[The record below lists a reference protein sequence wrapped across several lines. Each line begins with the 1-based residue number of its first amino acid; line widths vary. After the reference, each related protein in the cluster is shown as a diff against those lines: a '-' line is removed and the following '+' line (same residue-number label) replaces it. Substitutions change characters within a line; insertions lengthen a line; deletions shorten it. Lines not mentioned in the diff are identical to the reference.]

1 LIFLLNFYLDLRSFL
16 IIIYIQRFME
26 EIKIK
31 KHTKHTVMIIFF
43 LTLLFVQPLSMQAVE
58 VSEVDQMIE
67 KHISDVA
74 IPGIAV
80 GVIKNNDEFYF
91 KTKGKTGQG
100 EQLKPDRPMFITG
113 IISEKDSGTN
123 SNGLKYF
130 SVDFGICF
138 EHIMLAATAE
148 GLGSCWI
155 GWFDEDKVKSI
166 LEIPKKYRV
175 IGLTPIG
182 YPPEKEKGPV
192 KDRKPLDEI
201 VHQEQF

>member
-1 LIFLLNFYLDLRSFL
+1 MEFYEVVNNRRSYRSFKSKKPEKDKIERIL
-16 IIIYIQRFME
+16 NAARLAPTWANMQGVEYIVTREPERVKHLWKAIGQRNKF
-26 EIKIK
+26 
-31 KHTKHTVMIIFF
+31 
-43 LTLLFVQPLSMQAVE
+43 SNA
-58 VSEVDQMIE
+58 
-67 KHISDVA
+67 
-74 IPGIAV
+74 
-80 GVIKNNDEFYF
+80 
-91 KTKGKTGQG
+91 
-100 EQLKPDRPMFITG
+100 PMFITG

-130 SVDFGICF
+130 TVDFGICF

-182 YPPEKEKGPV
+182 YPILIEKEKGPV